1 MSEEYPKDVYVSLE
15 ELLQMSRYAKG
26 FSFRARKQKVRS
38 ILAGKYASK
47 LRGRGIDFEE
57 VRQYVP
63 GDDIRNIDWKV
74 TARTQKTHSKVF
86 TEEKEKPVLIVV
98 DQSKSMF
105 FGSVKKTKSVVAAEL
120 AAMIAFKIQKEG
132 DRVGGLIFTDQGA
145 DAVLPKRN
153 KKNTL
158 KLLERIVHHN
168 HNLKQNASGD
178 RSVAL
183 REAISKLRNIVTH
196 DFLIVVISDF
206 VYYSD
211 EVVKNL
217 SRLAQHNDVLLA
229 KVFDPIER
237 KIPREKMIVG
247 DGNHQIMVD
256 GQRKKV
262 SEKFTAGFDQD
273 LTDFETKMK
282 KFRIPLI
289 RMSTIDPVDEQ
300 IKSVFNSHE

>member
-1 MSEEYPKDVYVSLE
+1 MSEEYPKDVFVSLE
-15 ELLQMSRYAKG
+15 ELLQMNRYAKG
-26 FSFRARKQKVRS
+26 FSLRARKQKVRS
-38 ILAGKYASK
+38 ILSGKYASK
-47 LRGRGIDFEE
+47 LRGRGMDFEE

-145 DAVLPKRN
+145 DAILPKRN

-158 KLLERIVHHN
+158 KLLERMVHHN
-168 HNLKQNASGD
+168 HKLKQSTVGN
-178 RSVAL
+178 RSEAL
-183 REAISKLRNIVTH
+183 RQAISKLRNIVTH

-237 KIPREKMIVG
+237 EIPREKMIVG
-247 DGNHQIMVD
+247 DGIHQIMVD
-256 GQRKKV
+256 GQRTKV

-289 RMSTIDPVDEQ
+289 RMNTIDPVDEQ
-300 IKSVFNSHE
+300 IKRAFNSHE